1 MKNAFRLSLVMSV
14 LLAACG
20 GAAAAD
26 SVAAT
31 VNGEDITVADVM
43 ALTPEQED
51 SVIATDAFR
60 TQLNGVIISLA
71 VLDAAEEQYGLTAT
85 EEEIQTQYDEFKT
98 QLEATAE
105 TYEDALLANNITD
118 LRVRQAAEE
127 QVVAEALRERLA
139 EEAPGVDDADVDLE
153 FENND
158 NLYRNACIKHIL
170 LESEDEALTVKQQLD
185 DGEDFAE
192 LAGEFSIEPQAA
204 ETGGDLGCSNLA
216 RYVEEF
222 ADGAMAAEVGVVS
235 DPVESEFGWHLILVD
250 SIDDDETVMETIRTQ
265 LASTG
270 ESQFFQDWIN
280 EALAAAE
287 VTVDE
292 QYGTWVTDPQPGLV
306 APVDESDTA
315 DTTAT
320 TAG

>member
-20 GAAAAD
+20 GAAAAGG
-26 SVAAT
+26 VAAT
-31 VNGEDITVADVM
+31 VNGEDITVDDVV
-43 ALTPEQED
+43 ALTPEQDD

-60 TQLNGVIISLA
+60 TQLNGVIISLV
-71 VLDAAEEQYGLTAT
+71 VLDAAEEQYGITASD
-85 EEEIQTQYDEFKT
+85 EEIQTQYDEFKT

-139 EEAPGVDDADVDLE
+139 EEAPDVDEADVELE

-158 NLYRNACIKHIL
+158 GLYRMPASSTSS
-170 LESEDEALTVKQQLD
+170 LETEDEALTVKQRLD

-192 LAGEFSIEPQAA
+192 LAGEVSIEPQAA

-222 ADGAMAAEVGVVS
+222 ADGAMAADVGVVS
-235 DPVESEFGWHLILVD
+235 EPVESEFGWHLILVD
-250 SIDDDETVMETIRTQ
+250 SIEDDETVMETIRTQ
-265 LASTG
+265 LG
-270 ESQFFQDWIN
+270 IDR
-280 EALAAAE
+280 
-287 VTVDE
+287 
-292 QYGTWVTDPQPGLV
+292 
-306 APVDESDTA
+306 
-315 DTTAT
+315 
-320 TAG
+320 